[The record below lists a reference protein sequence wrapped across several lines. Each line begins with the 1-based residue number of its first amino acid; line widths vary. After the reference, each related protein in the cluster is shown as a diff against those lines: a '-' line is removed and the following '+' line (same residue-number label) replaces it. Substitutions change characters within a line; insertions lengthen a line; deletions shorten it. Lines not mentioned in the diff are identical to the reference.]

1 MMGVRQY
8 HFKHDACRETAVAR
22 RATARYVGRL
32 SSRFVTR

>member
-1 MMGVRQY
+1 MGAPTLR
-8 HFKHDACRETAVAR
+8 FKHHSRRETTVAR